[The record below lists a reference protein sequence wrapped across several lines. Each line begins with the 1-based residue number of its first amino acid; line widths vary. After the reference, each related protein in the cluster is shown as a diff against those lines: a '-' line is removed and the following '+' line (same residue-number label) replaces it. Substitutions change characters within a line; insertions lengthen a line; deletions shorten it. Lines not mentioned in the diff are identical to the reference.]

1 MPEYYAG
8 MGGGNRFK
16 LTFRRLDPSLALPRI
31 KYESSGAP
39 GCVPRWNRNFSYN
52 SLGRKRRLQ

>member
-8 MGGGNRFK
+8 MGGGNRFE
-16 LTFRRLDPSLALPRI
+16 LIFAPIQSLEIQCI
-31 KYESSGAP
+31 KYESPAALDASPDVIAIL
-39 GCVPRWNRNFSYN
+39 VYN